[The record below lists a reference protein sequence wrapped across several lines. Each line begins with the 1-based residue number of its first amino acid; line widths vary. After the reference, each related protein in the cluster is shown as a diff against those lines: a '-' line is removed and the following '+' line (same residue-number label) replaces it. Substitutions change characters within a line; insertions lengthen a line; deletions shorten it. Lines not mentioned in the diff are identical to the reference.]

1 MAFGKLQQVYVESS
15 EFKPKK
21 DNILVKPIELKHE
34 KVTETGLVVQVNTNR
49 SVTDRPTMGTVI
61 AIGDDVKDI
70 KEGDIVFWPITDGL
84 DFEFNDGVFILL
96 RYESIIG
103 IKKYK

>member
-1 MAFGKLQQVYVESS
+1 MAYGKLQQVYIDSS

-34 KVTETGLVVQVNTNR
+34 KVTESGLVVQVNANR
-49 SVTDRPTMGTVI
+49 SVTDRPTMGTVV
-61 AIGDDVKDI
+61 AVGDDVQDI
-70 KEGDIVFWPITDGL
+70 SVGDVVFWPITDGL
-84 DFEFNDGVFILL
+84 NFEFNDGIFILL

-103 IKKYK
+103 SKKV